1 MLKNSGKSYII
12 ILITVV
18 LLAGL
23 TVKIPAE
30 VTGEFEIRPRYEF
43 KYKAERDPFYP
54 PYKKD
59 PYKKPPEVDVT
70 TFTLVGITESGGIKT
85 ALFVSKGG
93 RKLGYIFTN
102 GRLYAENNMKI
113 TGVEGEIK
121 GSQEVV
127 LIQGDNEVVFELAD
141 NLQGPN
147 IGP

>member
-12 ILITVV
+12 IIITIV
-18 LLAGL
+18 LLSGL
-23 TVKIPAE
+23 TGKIAAAE
-30 VTGEFEIRPRYEF
+30 AGEFEIKPLYEF
-43 KYKAERDPFYP
+43 KYKAKRDPFYP

-59 PYKKPPEVDVT
+59 PYQKPPEVDVT
-70 TFTLVGITESGGIKT
+70 TFTLVGITESEGLKT
-85 ALFVSKGG
+85 ALFVSKRGK
-93 RKLGYIFTN
+93 KLGYIFTN
-102 GRLYAENNMKI
+102 GKLYAENNMEI

-121 GSQEVV
+121 GSKEVV